1 MLVALP
7 PCSDVSVRAQGDAM
21 ESWDVFIVKVLQRI
35 LAQREE
41 AIEEGRDSAP
51 YDEILDI
58 FKEEFDWRNRV
69 HLKLLFEGHFNMHC

>member
-1 MLVALP
+1 
-7 PCSDVSVRAQGDAM
+7 M

-41 AIEEGRDSAP
+41 AIEDGRDSAP

-58 FKEEFDWRNRV
+58 FKEELDWRRLV
-69 HLKLLFEGHFNMHC
+69 SLKLLFEGHFNMHC